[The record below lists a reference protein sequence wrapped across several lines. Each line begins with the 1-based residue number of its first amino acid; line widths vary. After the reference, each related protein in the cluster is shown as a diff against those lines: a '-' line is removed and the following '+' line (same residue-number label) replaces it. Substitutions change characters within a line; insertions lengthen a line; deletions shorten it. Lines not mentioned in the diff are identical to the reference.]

1 MLCACVRRIVQELV
15 VAACVTLSR
24 KPRSCASRSAFPRV
38 VRCLLMSLE
47 TKTFLT
53 EFEIVQV
60 PDWQTLVR
68 PRFFAMGPARP

>member
-1 MLCACVRRIVQELV
+1 
-15 VAACVTLSR
+15 
-24 KPRSCASRSAFPRV
+24 
-38 VRCLLMSLE
+38 MSLE

-68 PRFFAMGPARP
+68 PRFFAMGPACL